1 MTMEA
6 EVQAALEG
14 EPTEPTAPVEGGA
27 PEGAPVETPPAE
39 PEALDLS
46 RFGEDVDEDLL
57 AKALDSYRSLQTEDG
72 ITDAFVSMG
81 LAMGASPEQI
91 IALFDEAVDE
101 GAPPAGAAPEADDD
115 TPLTAAQVMEMV
127 QGMIQEAV
135 LQPLAARDEA
145 TAVATIR
152 GVIQDEMTAREITDD
167 EDRRQVL
174 GYADR
179 YLDDESRLD
188 PAKVKDAIEK
198 GAADYDAFLEARV
211 KTRLEKKAAAHEA
224 LPTPLS
230 GGGTAGAD
238 EPTEPSNME
247 EAKARV
253 RANLRAR
260 GEL

>member
-57 AKALDSYRSLQTEDG
+57 TRALDSYRSLQTEDG

-101 GAPPAGAAPEADDD
+101 GAPPAPAGEPDDD

-188 PAKVKDAIEK
+188 PAKVKAAIEK

-211 KTRLEKKAAAHEA
+211 KARLEGKAAVHAQ

-238 EPTEPSNME
+238 EPDEPKNME
-247 EAKARV
+247 DAKARV